1 MEWTCPSPEEPE
13 FLMASSPAQSR
24 AEFREH
30 LVELWL
36 RLLET
41 DEKELTVSVNL
52 LDGSFE
58 GPDVDNVTVMLNS
71 AWVEQEYADIPADPE
86 DDMEAFEE
94 IANAIHEEYVA
105 LVADA
110 FSDPRVQEVYVNDNR
125 PVFAQHHWDDDDT
138 RRPIG

>member
-1 MEWTCPSPEEPE
+1 MEWTVPSPEEPE
-13 FLMASSPAQSR
+13 FLIAASDAQSR
-24 AEFREH
+24 AAFREH
-30 LVELWL
+30 LVEMWL
-36 RLLET
+36 RLLAT
-41 DEKELTVSVNL
+41 DEPEITVSVNL

-71 AWVEQEYADIPADPE
+71 AWVEQEYADLPADPE

-94 IANAIHEEYVA
+94 LANAIHEEYVY

-110 FSDPRVQEVYVNDNR
+110 FSDPRVQEVYANDGR

-138 RRPIG
+138 RRPLI

>member
-13 FLMASSPAQSR
+13 FLIASSPAQSR

-41 DEKELTVSVNL
+41 DEEELTVSVNL

-86 DDMEAFEE
+86 DDMEAFEA

-138 RRPIG
+138 RRPIA

>member
-138 RRPIG
+138 RRPIA